1 MLLAQK
7 QNKNFLSLSA
17 MNKVAKVL
25 GVAPIQI
32 YEGELCLSRV
42 SLF

>member
-32 YEGELCLSRV
+32 YEGELCLSLV
-42 SLF
+42 ILF